1 MRGRVIKYFQDKG
14 YGFIKDE
21 TGNSRFFHITKVK
34 ELSEISEGSLVEFKP
49 EETNKGLA
57 CIDIIVLNE
66 NKPIFIALGDV
77 RIKLSNIKN
86 YGLDI
91 ETIEELVSEEKIY
104 YTKGEKISN
113 RVGGTLLGILGAAAG
128 GAEGAA
134 SLASKGK
141 WGDHYVHRKTKNIK
155 YNVLYITT
163 YQGDNFRFHQK
174 YVDFDIEKK
183 MDELDRYFC
192 N

>member
-66 NKPIFIALGDV
+66 YILIFLELGDA
-77 RIKLSNIKN
+77 RFKLSNIIS
-86 YGLDI
+86 YQLDI
-91 ETIEELVSEEKIY
+91 ESLEEVDYGVYRCYAKADNM
-104 YTKGEKISN
+104 TN
-113 RVGGTLLGILGAAAG
+113 R
-128 GAEGAA
+128 
-134 SLASKGK
+134 
-141 WGDHYVHRKTKNIK
+141 
-155 YNVLYITT
+155 
-163 YQGDNFRFHQK
+163 
-174 YVDFDIEKK
+174 
-183 MDELDRYFC
+183 
-192 N
+192 

>member
-77 RIKLSNIKN
+77 RSKLSNIKN
-86 YGLDI
+86 YGLDRSD
-91 ETIEELVSEEKIY
+91 EHTSELQSRGHLVCC
-104 YTKGEKISN
+104 
-113 RVGGTLLGILGAAAG
+113 LLL
-128 GAEGAA
+128 
-134 SLASKGK
+134 
-141 WGDHYVHRKTKNIK
+141 
-155 YNVLYITT
+155 
-163 YQGDNFRFHQK
+163 
-174 YVDFDIEKK
+174 EKK
-183 MDELDRYFC
+183 K
-192 N
+192 

>member
-86 YGLDI
+86 YGLDV

-104 YTKGEKISN
+104 YRSEER
-113 RVGGTLLGILGAAAG
+113 RVGK
-128 GAEGAA
+128 E
-134 SLASKGK
+134 
-141 WGDHYVHRKTKNIK
+141 
-155 YNVLYITT
+155 
-163 YQGDNFRFHQK
+163 
-174 YVDFDIEKK
+174 
-183 MDELDRYFC
+183 
-192 N
+192 